1 MRHASSAAHRAAV
14 RFASRGLHNNVGQ
27 TGFVAP
33 TCMSENGE
41 CAAMQRA

>member
-14 RFASRGLHNNVGQ
+14 RFASHALHNVGQ